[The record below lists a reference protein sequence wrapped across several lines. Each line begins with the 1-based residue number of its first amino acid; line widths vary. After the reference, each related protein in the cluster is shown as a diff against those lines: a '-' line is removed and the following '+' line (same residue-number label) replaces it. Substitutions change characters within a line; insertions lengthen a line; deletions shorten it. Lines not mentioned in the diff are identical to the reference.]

1 MKVNRRY
8 CYNNDQLP
16 QSERKYKKVL
26 DVRSLVILHGNV
38 VNATP
43 VTMERKIVPNSSSN
57 GQVEANE

>member
-26 DVRSLVILHGNV
+26 DVRSLESLHGNV